1 MRNHSVPTYLSL
13 LLSLAI
19 AAGTMVHAQ
28 ATEKSLSA
36 ARQSQPKSGQHKPAA
51 SAGPPKNAAL
61 IPVSFAGWEAAE
73 PGKAI
78 TNASLVDQ
86 ANATA
91 LKEYG
96 FTDSLESS
104 YTRDGDTLKIRAV
117 RFGDASGAYGAYTFY
132 RHNNWPK
139 VDIGAGATS
148 DNNRVLFWTGN
159 VFVDAAFSK
168 ISAMSASEL
177 RELAATIPIP
187 AGNKSLAPPLL
198 QNLPYKPSMNPDG
211 QTLHYALG
219 PAGYVGPDP
228 KEPLGVLPP
237 GLVGFDRGAEA
248 VTASYKLKSGP
259 AILTLINYPTP
270 QMATAQARTISEY
283 LKGGNSTQHPFPKP
297 LQDSNPA
304 ALEVRRSGPL
314 VVVVSGDPIEDEAH
328 KLASAVHYE
337 ANTSNLPGMA
347 VNPVQQTARLI
358 VGIITLVVVMFV
370 AALGVALF
378 LGGGRAG
385 YRFLRG
391 KPISS
396 VYDEEFTKLDLK

>member
-1 MRNHSVPTYLSL
+1 MRNHPVLSYLRFL
-13 LLSLAI
+13 VLPLAFI
-19 AAGTMVHAQ
+19 GGVVSHAQ
-28 ATEKSLSA
+28 SA
-36 ARQSQPKSGQHKPAA
+36 NKAPAA
-51 SAGPPKNAAL
+51 AAHKSQGKPVDVVKKDPAL
-61 IPVSFAGWEAAE
+61 IPSAFAGWEAASAAQ
-73 PGKAI
+73 PI
-78 TNASLVDQ
+78 VNAGQ
-86 ANATA
+86 ADPANTAA

-96 FTDSLESS
+96 FTDGIENS
-104 YTRDGDTLKIRAV
+104 YARDGETLQIKAF
-117 RFGDASGAYGAYTFY
+117 RFVDASGAYGAYTFY

-139 VDIGAGATS
+139 VDIGTGATS
-148 DNNRVLFWTGN
+148 DNNRVLFWLGN
-159 VFVDAAFSK
+159 VFIDANFSR

-177 RELAATIPIP
+177 RELAATLPKP

-198 QNLPYKPSMNPDG
+198 ENLPYKPQMNPDG

-219 PAGYVGPDP
+219 PAGYVGPDA

-237 GLVGFDRGAEA
+237 DLVGFDRGAET
-248 VTASYKLKSGP
+248 VTASYKLSSGP

-270 QMATAQARTISEY
+270 QMATAQARTISEF
-283 LKGGNSTQHPFPKP
+283 LKAGNSPQHPFSKL

-347 VNPVQQTARLI
+347 VNPVQQTAKLI
-358 VGIITLVVVMFV
+358 VGIITLVVVMFI
-370 AALGVALF
+370 AAIGVALF

-385 YRFLRG
+385 YRILRG
-391 KPISS
+391 RPISS